1 MRVTCARAGYIVCTH
16 KLNGKTRLVE
26 VLVRVHKVSPNQP
39 ALHVSFKLR
48 LLTIPCT
55 KRGTKPILVQKFLL
69 VSVHGRVRTTNQFS
83 RKAIFERARSQ
94 SFVDTKRRRATAF
107 GCPET
112 PFFRPQS
119 TALHPMDL
127 LAGTWCIVPLN
138 GHLATLFPH
147 QVISDDEFHVTK
159 VLKPS
164 LLSIFKSLC
173 INLLTGLR
181 ASLLVQHVHF
191 QQSRERQNTWQRG
204 S

>member
-1 MRVTCARAGYIVCTH
+1 MLTNCG
-16 KLNGKTRLVE
+16 RLP
-26 VLVRVHKVSPNQP
+26 R
-39 ALHVSFKLR
+39 
-48 LLTIPCT
+48 PCT
-55 KRGTKPILVQKFLL
+55 KRGTKPILVQKSLL
-69 VSVHGRVRTTNQFS
+69 VSVHGRGIPSTRLVRKQSLET
-83 RKAIFERARSQ
+83 KIAI
-94 SFVDTKRRRATAF
+94 SFVGTTRRSATAF

-119 TALHPMDL
+119 TALHPVEL
-127 LAGTWCIVPLN
+127 LASKWCMVSTN
-138 GHLATLFPH
+138 GHLAKLLPH

-191 QQSRERQNTWQRG
+191 QQSRERQNTGQRE

>member
-1 MRVTCARAGYIVCTH
+1 MLTNC
-16 KLNGKTRLVE
+16 
-26 VLVRVHKVSPNQP
+26 VRSP
-39 ALHVSFKLR
+39 
-48 LLTIPCT
+48 IPCT

-69 VSVHGRVRTTNQFS
+69 VSLHGRVRTTTRLV
-83 RKAIFERARSQ
+83 RKQ
-94 SFVDTKRRRATAF
+94 SFETKIAISFVGTKRRRATAF

-119 TALHPMDL
+119 TARHPVEL
-127 LAGTWCIVPLN
+127 LASKWYMGSRN
-138 GHLATLFPH
+138 GQVAKLFPH
-147 QVISDDEFHVTK
+147 QVISHDECHVSK

-191 QQSRERQNTWQRG
+191 QQSRELQNTGQRE

>member
-1 MRVTCARAGYIVCTH
+1 MSENFYRLQDYDPRVRYTRYFQTASVNLFLAQNGV
-16 KLNGKTRLVE
+16 LNRY
-26 VLVRVHKVSPNQP
+26 
-39 ALHVSFKLR
+39 SFR
-48 LLTIPCT
+48 N
-55 KRGTKPILVQKFLL
+55 
-69 VSVHGRVRTTNQFS
+69 SYWYSAHGRPATTNRFS
-83 RKAIFERARSQ
+83 RKAILERGRSQ
-94 SFVDTKRRRATAF
+94 SPIDTKRRRATAF

-119 TALHPMDL
+119 TALHPVEL
-127 LAGTWCIVPLN
+127 LASKWCMVSTN
-138 GHLATLFPH
+138 GHLAKLLPH

-191 QQSRERQNTWQRG
+191 QQSRERQNTGQRE

>member
-1 MRVTCARAGYIVCTH
+1 MSITRWFQTASVNLFLARNGV
-16 KLNGKTRLVE
+16 LNRY
-26 VLVRVHKVSPNQP
+26 
-39 ALHVSFKLR
+39 SFR
-48 LLTIPCT
+48 N
-55 KRGTKPILVQKFLL
+55 FYWY
-69 VSVHGRVRTTNQFS
+69 SVHGRGIPSIRFS
-83 RKAIFERARSQ
+83 RKQSLERPRSR

-119 TALHPMDL
+119 TALHPVDL
-127 LAGTWCIVPLN
+127 LASKWYMGSGN
-138 GHLATLFPH
+138 GQVAKLFPH
-147 QVISDDEFHVTK
+147 QVISHDECHVSK

-191 QQSRERQNTWQRG
+191 QQSRARQNTGQRE

>member
-1 MRVTCARAGYIVCTH
+1 M
-16 KLNGKTRLVE
+16 
-26 VLVRVHKVSPNQP
+26 
-39 ALHVSFKLR
+39 
-48 LLTIPCT
+48 
-55 KRGTKPILVQKFLL
+55 
-69 VSVHGRVRTTNQFS
+69 
-83 RKAIFERARSQ
+83 
-94 SFVDTKRRRATAF
+94 

-119 TALHPMDL
+119 TALHPVDL
-127 LAGTWCIVPLN
+127 LASTWCLVRQN

-181 ASLLVQHVHF
+181 ALLLVQHVHF
-191 QQSRERQNTWQRG
+191 QQSRERQNT
-204 S
+204 

>member
-1 MRVTCARAGYIVCTH
+1 MNLFLAQNGV
-16 KLNGKTRLVE
+16 LNRYSFRNSYWYSAHGRPAT
-26 VLVRVHKVSPNQP
+26 NQP
-39 ALHVSFKLR
+39 
-48 LLTIPCT
+48 
-55 KRGTKPILVQKFLL
+55 IL
-69 VSVHGRVRTTNQFS
+69 
-83 RKAIFERARSQ
+83 RKAILDRGRSQ
-94 SFVDTKRRRATAF
+94 SFVDTTRRLATAF

-119 TALHPMDL
+119 TALHPVEL
-127 LAGTWCIVPLN
+127 LASKWCMVSTN
-138 GHLATLFPH
+138 GHLAKLLPH

-191 QQSRERQNTWQRG
+191 QQSRERQNTRQRE

>member
-1 MRVTCARAGYIVCTH
+1 M
-16 KLNGKTRLVE
+16 
-26 VLVRVHKVSPNQP
+26 
-39 ALHVSFKLR
+39 
-48 LLTIPCT
+48 
-55 KRGTKPILVQKFLL
+55 
-69 VSVHGRVRTTNQFS
+69 
-83 RKAIFERARSQ
+83 
-94 SFVDTKRRRATAF
+94 

-119 TALHPMDL
+119 TALQSVDL
-127 LAGTWCIVPLN
+127 LASTWCLVRHN

-191 QQSRERQNTWQRG
+191 QQSRERQNTGQRE
-204 S
+204 SRPLTPSSRRR

>member
-1 MRVTCARAGYIVCTH
+1 
-16 KLNGKTRLVE
+16 
-26 VLVRVHKVSPNQP
+26 
-39 ALHVSFKLR
+39 
-48 LLTIPCT
+48 LLTNCVRLPIPRT

-94 SFVDTKRRRATAF
+94 SFVDTKRRRVTAF

-112 PFFRPQS
+112 EFFPLHS
-119 TALHPMDL
+119 TARHPVDL
-127 LAGTWCIVPLN
+127 LASTWCMVPQN
-138 GHLATLFPH
+138 SHVAKLFPH

-191 QQSRERQNTWQRG
+191 QQSRERQNTRQRE

>member
-1 MRVTCARAGYIVCTH
+1 MLTNCV
-16 KLNGKTRLVE
+16 RL
-26 VLVRVHKVSPNQP
+26 P
-39 ALHVSFKLR
+39 
-48 LLTIPCT
+48 IPCT

-69 VSVHGRVRTTNQFS
+69 VSVNRRGIPSTRLVRKQSLQT
-83 RKAIFERARSQ
+83 KIAI
-94 SFVDTKRRRATAF
+94 SFVGTKRRRATAM

-119 TALHPMDL
+119 TALHPVEL
-127 LAGTWCIVPLN
+127 LASKWCMVSTN
-138 GHLATLFPH
+138 GHLAKLFPH

-191 QQSRERQNTWQRG
+191 QQSRERQNTGQRE

>member
-1 MRVTCARAGYIVCTH
+1 MLTNCVC
-16 KLNGKTRLVE
+16 L
-26 VLVRVHKVSPNQP
+26 P
-39 ALHVSFKLR
+39 
-48 LLTIPCT
+48 IPCT

-69 VSVHGRVRTTNQFS
+69 VSVHGRVRTTNRFS
-83 RKAIFERARSQ
+83 RKALLERGRSQ
-94 SFVDTKRRRATAF
+94 SPLDTKRRRATAF

-119 TALHPMDL
+119 TALHPVEL
-127 LAGTWCIVPLN
+127 LASKWCMVSTN
-138 GHLATLFPH
+138 GHLAKLLPH

-191 QQSRERQNTWQRG
+191 QQSRERQNTGQRE